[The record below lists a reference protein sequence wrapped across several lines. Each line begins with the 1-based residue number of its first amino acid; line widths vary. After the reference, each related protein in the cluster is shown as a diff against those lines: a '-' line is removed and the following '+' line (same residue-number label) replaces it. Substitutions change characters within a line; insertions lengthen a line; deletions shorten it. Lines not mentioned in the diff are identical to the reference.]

1 VSPQDDDKP
10 AKGPKPPKAEGQG
23 KPEGGDKPK
32 GEKQARAEGGDKQ
45 AKGGERPAK
54 GGKPEGGDAPKAA
67 KAPKADPNRKP
78 ARIKESYVKDVVPRL
93 MKEREYPNVMAVPRL
108 KKVVVNMGVGEA
120 TQNIKVLDAAMDELG
135 RITGQKPAMR
145 RSRKSI
151 AAFKLRAGMPIAA
164 TVTLRGDRMYEFC
177 DRLFNVAL
185 PRVRDFR
192 GVPTNAF
199 DGRGNYTLG
208 LKDQIIFPEVDYAK
222 VDKLRGMNVTFVTS
236 ARTDEESK
244 LLLQYL
250 GMPFRTGQ
258 EAR

>member
-1 VSPQDDDKP
+1 MSPQDDDKDTKG
-10 AKGPKPPKAEGQG
+10 AKPGREAKAEN
-23 KPEGGDKPK
+23 PE
-32 GEKQARAEGGDKQ
+32 RAE
-45 AKGGERPAK
+45 
-54 GGKPEGGDAPKAA
+54 KAA
-67 KAPKADPNRKP
+67 KAKAEKSERALEAEKAGRAAAAEKKAKADAAAAKPKAPREKESDRKP
-78 ARIKESYVKDVVPRL
+78 ARIKENYVKDVVPRL

-192 GVPTNAF
+192 GVPTNSF

-208 LKDQIIFPEVDYAK
+208 LKDQLIFPEVDYAK
-222 VDKLRGMNVTFVTS
+222 VEKMRGMNVTFVTS
-236 ARTDEESK
+236 ARTDEESR

-250 GMPFRTGQ
+250 GMPFRTQ
-258 EAR
+258 SQ

>member
-1 VSPQDDDKP
+1 M
-10 AKGPKPPKAEGQG
+10 A
-23 KPEGGDKPK
+23 
-32 GEKQARAEGGDKQ
+32 
-45 AKGGERPAK
+45 
-54 GGKPEGGDAPKAA
+54 
-67 KAPKADPNRKP
+67 
-78 ARIKESYVKDVVPRL
+78 ARIKENYVKQVLPRL

-120 TQNIKVLDAAMDELG
+120 TQNIKLLDAAMDELG
-135 RITGQKPAMR
+135 KITGQKPAVR

-151 AAFKLRAGMPIAA
+151 AAFKLRQGMPIAA

-177 DRLFNVAL
+177 DRLFNIAL

-192 GVPTNAF
+192 GVSTGSF

-208 LKDQIIFPEVDYAK
+208 LKDQILFPEVDYAK
-222 VDKLRGMNVTFVTS
+222 VDKLRGMNVTFQTT

-250 GMPFRTGQ
+250 GMPFRNQ
-258 EAR
+258 

>member
-1 VSPQDDDKP
+1 M
-10 AKGPKPPKAEGQG
+10 A
-23 KPEGGDKPK
+23 
-32 GEKQARAEGGDKQ
+32 
-45 AKGGERPAK
+45 
-54 GGKPEGGDAPKAA
+54 
-67 KAPKADPNRKP
+67 
-78 ARIKESYVKDVVPRL
+78 ARIKETYQKTVVPRL
-93 MKEREYPNVMAVPRL
+93 MSERSYPNIMAVPRL
-108 KKVVVNMGVGEA
+108 HKVVVNMGVGEA
-120 TQNIKVLDAAMDELG
+120 TQNIKLLDVAMDELG
-135 RITGQKPAMR
+135 RITGQKPALR

-151 AAFKLRAGMPIAA
+151 AAFKLRQGMPIAA
-164 TVTLRGDRMYEFC
+164 TVTLRGDRMYEFL

-192 GVPTNAF
+192 GVPTNSF

-208 LKDQIIFPEVDYAK
+208 LRDQIIFPEVDYAK

-250 GMPFRTGQ
+250 GMPFRTSQ